1 MLAAVGRHKT
11 IRVAL
16 GVLVGHELPLYNIVR
31 KDLMK
36 ALLKLFNRGVVALLL
51 VPSAFAGLVI
61 VPTFD
66 SSITSNANASQIES
80 AINTATST
88 LETLY
93 SNSVTIPVTFTYEAL
108 ANGDLLDNNTDEYY
122 SISYSS
128 YVSLLKA
135 HSAANPNNTALA
147 LALANLGSGNDAS
160 GTANLAINGNQLLML
175 GITGDPGDSVININS
190 TQPFSFSRPVGS
202 GDYDAIGGIEHEL
215 DEVLGVGGGAS
226 TLNECLDGKTF
237 FCGKYGSTDLYRYS
251 APGIPS
257 FTTSSSA
264 TSYFSINGGVTQI
277 VQANQNS
284 SGDFAD
290 FAPRCGTGSGT
301 LELIQNASNCTGQY
315 EAYTGSSP
323 EFTMMEAVGWDPTAA
338 ALATP
343 EPSPF
348 VLLAIGF
355 ILCIWLLRRQRGL
368 LRRLDERGALG

>member
-1 MLAAVGRHKT
+1 MRILS
-11 IRVAL
+11 I
-16 GVLVGHELPLYNIVR
+16 
-31 KDLMK
+31 
-36 ALLKLFNRGVVALLL
+36 LFNRGVVALLF
-51 VPSAFAGLVI
+51 VPCAFASLMI

-80 AINTATST
+80 AINTATSA
-88 LETLY
+88 LENLY
-93 SNSVTIPVTFTYEAL
+93 SNSVTIPVTFTYGAL
-108 ANGDLLDNNTDEYY
+108 ANGDLLDDNTDRYY

-135 HSAANPNNTALA
+135 DSSANPNNTALA
-147 LALANLGSGNDAS
+147 LALANLGSGNDS
-160 GTANLAINGNQLLML
+160 NGTANMAINGNQLLML
-175 GITGDPGDSVININS
+175 GSDSVININS

-202 GDYDAIGGIEHEL
+202 GNYDAIGGIEHEL

-226 TLNECLDGKTF
+226 TLNECLDGNAF

-257 FTTSSSA
+257 FTTSSTA

-301 LELIQNASNCTGQY
+301 LELIQNAFNCTGQY
-315 EAYTGSSP
+315 EAYTRSSP
-323 EFTMMEAVGWDPTAA
+323 EFTLMEAVGWDPTA
-338 ALATP
+338 ATP

-355 ILCIWLLRRQRGL
+355 SLCIWLLRRQRGL
-368 LRRLDERGALG
+368 LH

>member
-1 MLAAVGRHKT
+1 MRTLSK
-11 IRVAL
+11 
-16 GVLVGHELPLYNIVR
+16 
-31 KDLMK
+31 
-36 ALLKLFNRGVVALLL
+36 LLSRGIVALLF
-51 VPSAFAGLVI
+51 VPSALAGLVI
-61 VPTFD
+61 VPMFD
-66 SSITSNANASQIES
+66 SSITGNANAAQIES

-88 LETLY
+88 LENLY
-93 SNSVTIPVTFTYEAL
+93 SNSVTIPVTFTYGVL
-108 ANGDLLDNNTDEYY
+108 AGDLLDNNTDEYY

-135 HSAANPNNTALA
+135 DSAANPNNTALA
-147 LALANLGSGNDAS
+147 LALANLGSGNDSS
-160 GTANLAINGNQLLML
+160 GTANMAINGNQLLML
-175 GITGDPGDSVININS
+175 GITDDPGDSVININS

-237 FCGKYGSTDLYRYS
+237 FCGKYGSTDPYRYS

-264 TSYFSINGGVTQI
+264 TSYFSIDGGVTQI

-290 FAPRCGTGSGT
+290 FAPPCGTGSGT
-301 LELIQNASNCTGQY
+301 LELVQNAFNCTSQY
-315 EAYTGSSP
+315 EAYTRSSS
-323 EFTMMEAVGWDPTAA
+323 EFTMMEAVGWDPT
-338 ALATP
+338 P

-348 VLLAIGF
+348 ALLAIGF
-355 ILCIWLLRRQRGL
+355 ILCIWQRRTAWTVTWIGRARRFRINRGPLAPLVASSALSQRDGSL
-368 LRRLDERGALG
+368 K